1 MFVARSMRCNFSL
14 QPSGSNLQTTK
25 RGGHPGKNTE
35 NKSMKAGLKTN
46 ETFEKLPPSIL
57 VASRAGFTLIE
68 LLVVI
73 AIIAIL
79 AALLLPALTAAKA
92 RTYRMQCANNLKQLG
107 LGFNLFNSD
116 HDDQFPPAADSLSS
130 VCQLSWDDYL
140 NQFIGDTDTDADL
153 LKGITASNNVPPILR
168 CPADRIVPQATINY
182 AVDSQRRSYAMNWA
196 GPGWSVTSFSAP
208 LPPAAYGV
216 GIYYKIT
223 GSLPSW
229 DPPGYKTSVLRDPAG
244 TILLVELPNARNVA
258 GNDWPSFCAGPGPT
272 TAYSGITPDCIQT
285 GDATA
290 TMNYGSV
297 NYGLHGGRFNYLF
310 HDGHVEIL
318 KLGDTIGSGTLA
330 APKGMWTMTPGD

>member
-1 MFVARSMRCNFSL
+1 
-14 QPSGSNLQTTK
+14 
-25 RGGHPGKNTE
+25 
-35 NKSMKAGLKTN
+35 MKAGFKN
-46 ETFEKLPPSIL
+46 EETFEKLPPSMW

-79 AALLLPALTAAKA
+79 AALLLPALAAAKNRA
-92 RTYRMQCANNLKQLG
+92 YRMQCANNLKQLG

-116 HDDQFPPAADSLSS
+116 HDDQFPPAVDRLNDSW
-130 VCQLSWDDYL
+130 QLTWDDYL
-140 NQFIGDTDTDADL
+140 NQFIGGTDTDMDL
-153 LKGITASNNVPPILR
+153 LKAITASNNVPPVLR

-196 GPGWSVTSFSAP
+196 GPGWSVASFSAP
-208 LPPAAYGV
+208 LPPATYGV
-216 GIYYKIT
+216 GIYFKIPLV
-223 GSLPSW
+223 LPSW
-229 DPPGYKTSVLRDPAG
+229 DPPGYKTSVPRDPAG
-244 TILLVELPNARNVA
+244 TILLVEQPNARNVA

-272 TAYSGITPDCIQT
+272 TISAYSGVGITGDCLQT

-310 HDGHVEIL
+310 HDGHVEPL
-318 KLGDTIGSGTLA
+318 KTGDTIGSGTLA
-330 APKGMWTMTPGD
+330 APKGMWSMTPGD